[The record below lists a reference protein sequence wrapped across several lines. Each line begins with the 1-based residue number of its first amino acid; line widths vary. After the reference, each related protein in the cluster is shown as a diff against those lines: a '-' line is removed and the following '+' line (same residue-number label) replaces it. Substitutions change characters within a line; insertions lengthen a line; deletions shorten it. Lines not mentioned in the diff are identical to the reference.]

1 MAVLTNNKHRS
12 VRLPVGGVAF
22 VELQLAG
29 LDEEIYIGSI
39 VISDV
44 SANDGYFRALPVGT
58 AAAGDIFGG
67 VSLER
72 KTIVS
77 ADADGDKVVSV
88 ARDGIWAFAVESLA
102 ITDIG
107 AAIYAVDDDGGL
119 TTTSTNNQWV
129 GYLEDVDATFAYL
142 NIAPAFLRDNTAT

>member
-1 MAVLTNNKHRS
+1 MAVLTNNIHRP

-22 VELQLAG
+22 EALQLAG
-29 LDEEIYIGSI
+29 IDEEIYIGSI
-39 VISDV
+39 LLSDV

-67 VSLER
+67 ISLER
-72 KTIVS
+72 ISVVS
-77 ADADGDKVVSV
+77 ADADGDKSASA
-88 ARDGIWAFAVESLA
+88 ARDGVWGFAVGSLA

-107 AAIYAVDDDGGL
+107 AAAYATDDDTI

-129 GYLEDVDATFAYL
+129 GYIVDADATFVYVDISDAWMK
-142 NIAPAFLRDNTAT
+142 NITAT